1 MSILPSHSPYN
12 SYCQP
17 SFEPPEGCVCD
28 TITQVAEKGE
38 LAGYVEASKVFYGR
52 GAIQLSWNYNYIRA
66 SYALTG
72 SANTFCEDPELV
84 AQKPEYAWGSG
95 IYFWMENEKEGST
108 CHKEALKGDFG
119 GTLNNI
125 NGGLECP
132 AYKGGWHADAIKMR
146 LNRYCAAASQ
156 LGMTAI
162 SSLEGCKGITESY
175 EECLLDGHCPSC
187 EQYAGVDTVTFAN
200 TEGVVVSK
208 PKEPD
213 IEPDTT
219 DTDTNARPV
228 PVEEEEEPVETFKP
242 TPAPVVPR
250 PGIAL
255 PITTESPTMK
265 EVVQSDSPSSLT
277 SVFIKQSSSPTEPA
291 TVAPRP
297 GIPLTSQPTS
307 TPITGEPSPSPV
319 NSPSQEPTSGSPSY
333 APLTPQPTMGPCDG
347 ESCPDEM
354 CRSPYGFCGHGENY
368 CTDKAIW
375 SPECKTNS
383 KPPSPSPT
391 TTVTKTPSSS
401 PVKQATPIL
410 NDVFSVTPVP
420 VQLITT
426 EPPVSLDKG
435 SYAKPSGGKG
445 GNPKPSGSSSLP
457 PQSNTGIDNIP
468 VNTNSPTPYPVTPYP
483 TRGQPDTPL
492 PTFKPTNKEWSPT
505 DPEATYFC
513 GLDWADANIACSV
526 RCPSSKSDE
535 CPNDQKCFAFTSCAE
550 QEKEKTSSRPTNKP
564 SDQPI
569 SNESV
574 TPTPT
579 ISTQTN
585 TSPPVSE
592 MPQETDE
599 GSEATFVFQP
609 VAADDIETETETP
622 EDSIKPEGSCE
633 GAPCPFEGEC
643 RSQYGFCGVSFIY
656 CNALSS
662 WTLENCGLAGAG
674 VDEKG
679 DFNMLC
685 DVMTETC
692 PTGEKVYRNPA
703 DECEY
708 FPCPSEE
715 EDISEITSSAF
726 SIPRMGGKSPTP
738 ASLPTLPVPTL
749 PTITKS
755 TPFTLPTVGKPSG
768 MTIGKKSSE
777 SSDTPEI
784 VAEEDE
790 EEEEEKDSTA
800 KTPKY
805 SLESFDEWFYSSADS
820 SQTLSLLFSF
830 MIPILTFFAM

>member
-1 MSILPSHSPYN
+1 
-12 SYCQP
+12 
-17 SFEPPEGCVCD
+17 
-28 TITQVAEKGE
+28 VAESGE

-156 LGMTAI
+156 LGMAAI
-162 SSLEGCKGITESY
+162 SSLEGCKGMRESY
-175 EECLLDGHCPSC
+175 DECLLDGHCPSC

-200 TEGVVVSK
+200 TDGVVVSK

-213 IEPDTT
+213 TNTEPESTV
-219 DTDTNARPV
+219 TNTRPI
-228 PVEEEEEPVETFKP
+228 PETPKP
-242 TPAPVVPR
+242 TPAPIVPR

-255 PITTESPTMK
+255 PVTTNSPTIQ
-265 EVVQSDSPSSLT
+265 EVVQTDSPSSLT
-277 SVFIKQSSSPTEPA
+277 SVFIKQSSSPTEPE
-291 TVAPRP
+291 TVVPRP

-307 TPITGEPSPSPV
+307 TPITEEPSPSPV

-333 APLTPQPTMGPCDG
+333 APTTPQPTMGPCDG
-347 ESCPDEM
+347 ESCPDDM
-354 CRSPYGFCGHGENY
+354 CRSDYGFCGHGENY
-368 CTDKAIW
+368 CTDEAIW

-383 KPPSPSPT
+383 KPPTPSPT
-391 TTVTKTPSSS
+391 ITVTTPPSSS

-410 NDVFSVTPVP
+410 NDVFSVTPAP

-426 EPPVSLDKG
+426 EPPVSFDKG

-445 GNPKPSGSSSLP
+445 GNPKPSGSSSSP
-457 PQSNTGIDNIP
+457 SQSNSGIDNIP
-468 VNTNSPTPYPVTPYP
+468 VNTNSPTSYPVTPYP

-492 PTFKPTNKEWSPT
+492 PTYKPTNKEWSPT

-550 QEKEKTSSRPTNKP
+550 QEKEKTSRPTDKP
-564 SDQPI
+564 SDPPI
-569 SNESV
+569 DNESA

-579 ISTQTN
+579 ISTQTD
-585 TSPPVSE
+585 TSPPISDIL
-592 MPQETDE
+592 QEEDD
-599 GSEATFVFQP
+599 GSDVASFDTIFQP
-609 VAADDIETETETP
+609 IATDDILTETEKP
-622 EDSIKPEGSCE
+622 QDSIKPEGSCE

-643 RSQYGFCGVSFIY
+643 RSQYGFCGISFIY

-685 DVMTETC
+685 DAQTKTC

-703 DECEY
+703 NECEY
-708 FPCPSEE
+708 FTCPSEE
-715 EDISEITSSAF
+715 EDIDEITSSAF
-726 SIPRMGGKSPTP
+726 SIPGMNKAPTP

-768 MTIGKKSSE
+768 MTIDLGKQSSD
-777 SSDTPEI
+777 SSDTNDI
-784 VAEEDE
+784 VFEEE
-790 EEEEEKDSTA
+790 EEEEEKGSA
-800 KTPKY
+800 AETPKY
-805 SLESFDEWFYSSADS
+805 SLESFDEWFYSSAFS
-820 SQTLSLLFSF
+820 SQTFSLLLSF